1 MASLARMHVS
11 VTAIGA
17 DRPGIVAAVTK
28 VLLERD
34 ANIEDSRM
42 AILGGHFSMMLVVR
56 PAPNDDPATLEA
68 ALAPAATELGLTLD
82 VRAIDDLGSARAVGA
97 PHLLSVYGA
106 DRPGIVHDV
115 SEALAV
121 AGVNIVD
128 LRTHVTDSDPPVYIM
143 LMDLEV
149 PGDPAALEQQLKE
162 LAAGRGIDV
171 TLRSSEPDTL

>member
-1 MASLARMHVS
+1 MHVS

-28 VLLERD
+28 VLLDRE

-56 PAPNDDPATLEA
+56 PAPNDDARSLEA
-68 ALAPAATELGLTLD
+68 ALAPTASELGLTLD
-82 VRAIDDLGSARAVGA
+82 VRPIEDLAAARSIGA
-97 PHLLSVYGA
+97 AYLLSVYGA

-115 SEALAV
+115 SEALAN

-149 PGDPAALEQQLKE
+149 PGDATVLEQQLKE
-162 LAAGRGIDV
+162 LAASRGIDV
-171 TLRSSEPDTL
+171 TLRASDAETF

>member
-1 MASLARMHVS
+1 MHVS

-28 VLLERD
+28 VLLDRE

-56 PAPNDDPATLEA
+56 PAAEDDAGTLEE
-68 ALAPAATELGLTLD
+68 ALRPAASELGLTLD
-82 VRAIDDLGSARAVGA
+82 VRAIDDVDAARPIGA

-115 SEALAV
+115 SEALAT

-128 LRTHVTDSDPPVYIM
+128 LRTHVTDSEPPVYIM

-149 PGDPAALEQQLKE
+149 PGDAAALETRLQG
-162 LAAGRGIDV
+162 LAAARGIDI
-171 TLRSSEPDTL
+171 TLRPSDPDTL

>member
-1 MASLARMHVS
+1 MHVA

-17 DRPGIVAAVTK
+17 DRPGIVAAVTA

-34 ANIEDSRM
+34 ANVEDSRM

-56 PAPNDDPATLEA
+56 PAEGDDAAGIDA
-68 ALAPAATELGLTLD
+68 ALRPVAAGLGLTLD
-82 VRAIDDLGSARAVGA
+82 VRSIADLDAARSIGA
-97 PHLLSVYGA
+97 PHLLSVYGS

-115 SEALAV
+115 SAALAA

-162 LAAGRGIDV
+162 LAASRGIDV
-171 TLRSSEPDTL
+171 TLRASDPDTL

>member
-1 MASLARMHVS
+1 MQVS

-28 VLLERD
+28 VLLDRD

-56 PAPNDDPATLEA
+56 PAPSDDPATLEA
-68 ALAPAATELGLTLD
+68 ALAPTASELGLTLD
-82 VRAIDDLGSARAVGA
+82 VRAIDDLGSARSLGA

-115 SEALAV
+115 SEALAI

-149 PGDPAALEQQLKE
+149 PGDATALEQQLKE

-171 TLRSSEPDTL
+171 TLRSSDPDTL

>member
-1 MASLARMHVS
+1 MHVS

-28 VLLERD
+28 VLLDRQ

-56 PAPNDDPATLEA
+56 PAPGDDPTTLEN
-68 ALAPAATELGLTLD
+68 ALAPAAQELGLTLD
-82 VRAIDDLGSARAVGA
+82 VRAIDEVGSAGPIGA

-106 DRPGIVHDV
+106 DRPGIVHEV
-115 SEALAV
+115 SELLAET
-121 AGVNIVD
+121 GVNIID
-128 LRTHVTDSDPPVYIM
+128 LRTHVTESDPPVYIM

-149 PGDPAALEQQLKE
+149 PGDSTALEEQLKE
-162 LAAGRGIDV
+162 LAAARGIDV
-171 TLRSSEPDTL
+171 TLRPSEAETL